1 MKIEVFI
8 PGAGRPAARELE
20 APAGC
25 TVREALELC
34 GWREP
39 AGEAGKWGYGVY
51 GEPVG
56 LDDALR
62 EGDRLEVCAPLQVA
76 PVEARRLREREQRG
90 KRP

>member
-20 APAGC
+20 VPEGC
-25 TVREALELC
+25 RVREALARC

-39 AGEAGKWGYGVY
+39 AGEEGKWGYGVY

-56 LDDALR
+56 LDDVLR
-62 EGDRLEVCAPLQVA
+62 EGDRLEVCAPLPVA
-76 PVEARRLREREQRG
+76 PVEARRRREKDQRG
-90 KRP
+90 KS

>member
-20 APAGC
+20 VPGGC
-25 TVREALELC
+25 TVREALARC

-39 AGEAGKWGYGVY
+39 AGEEGKWGYGVY

-56 LDDALR
+56 PDDVLR
-62 EGDRLEVCAPLQVA
+62 EGDRLEVCAPLLVA
-76 PVEARRLREREQRG
+76 PVEARRRRAKGQGRV
-90 KRP
+90 